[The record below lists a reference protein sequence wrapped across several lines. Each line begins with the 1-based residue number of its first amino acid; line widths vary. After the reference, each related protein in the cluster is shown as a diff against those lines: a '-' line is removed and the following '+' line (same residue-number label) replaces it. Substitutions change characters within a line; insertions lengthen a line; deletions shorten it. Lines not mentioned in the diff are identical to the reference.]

1 MALQPQKFRELVFQ
15 MLYSFDMG
23 NSDEDT
29 VVDMLMQELKVTR
42 KTTLQ
47 SLDRVKKVCSL
58 QKELDKSIEAY
69 SGEYTLNRIHNVE
82 KSILRLA
89 LFEMLYDDEI
99 PPKVAISEAIRL
111 AKKFS
116 SFESTRFINGI
127 LDSIYKDQHPNGIE
141 TADESPASEE

>member
-29 VVDMLMQELKVTR
+29 ISDMLMGELKVTR

-47 SLDRVKKVCSL
+47 ALVRTNKIRAL

-69 SGEYTLNRIHNVE
+69 SGEYTLNRIQTVE
-82 KSILRLA
+82 KSVLRLA

-116 SFESTRFINGI
+116 SFESTRFINGL
-127 LDSIYKDQHPNGIE
+127 LDSIYKDQPTDG
-141 TADESPASEE
+141 TARTDEPPASEE